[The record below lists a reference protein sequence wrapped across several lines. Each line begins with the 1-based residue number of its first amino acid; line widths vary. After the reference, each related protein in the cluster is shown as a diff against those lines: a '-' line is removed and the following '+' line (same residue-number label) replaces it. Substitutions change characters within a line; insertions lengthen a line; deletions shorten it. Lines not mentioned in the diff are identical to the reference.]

1 MTSSVPAWLAW
12 PLIVAMAAIIAVRY
26 RWFNTTLYDNYF
38 NNTLLLMLVAQ
49 LLREHLVEQ
58 LLDRAAV
65 MTVTMA
71 QHLSLVLVFFMAAE
85 FMGFITLWAQLAP
98 EETRR
103 RHRYHRGAALILA
116 AAFFLVTTRARASG
130 QLLEVAGGWDNVIAW
145 GLYAVLPVAL
155 AVQMVN
161 MCVHEFRRPEAK
173 PRERLVAGSI
183 GTIGAAI
190 GITTLVAMALE
201 FLEEVGWLH
210 SLDYRLDKHAFIFF
224 WEAIGAAAVAAIP
237 IALAAVAHL
246 GWDSYSRDWRQLQR
260 LCADMTD
267 AVPDAAFEIAF
278 NSPGRRKTAL
288 ELHQTTV
295 QIRDA
300 ILRLRP
306 YSTNISR
313 EVLAGFLHKYSVPP
327 EEAGEAAHA
336 LQLAAAAR
344 AKESGA
350 QPSVDTAQIVQ
361 SRSTTLA
368 EETDELLALSR
379 WWPPARAYV
388 SQLVA
393 AQPGLTTHEREGEQ
407 R

>member
-1 MTSSVPAWLAW
+1 MTSSVPAWIAW
-12 PLIVAMAAIIAVRY
+12 PLIAAMAAVIALRY
-26 RWFNTTLYDNYF
+26 KWFNKTLYDNYF
-38 NNTLLLMLVAQ
+38 NNTLLLMFMAQ
-49 LLREHLVEQ
+49 LLREHAVEQ
-58 LLDRAAV
+58 LLKRAAV

-85 FMGFITLWAQLAP
+85 FMGFITLWARLSP

-103 RHRYHRGAALILA
+103 RHRYHRGGALILA
-116 AAFFLVTTRARASG
+116 AAFFLVTTRARASD

-155 AVQMVN
+155 AAQMLN
-161 MCVHEFRRPEAK
+161 MCVHEFRRPEAR

-190 GITTLVAMALE
+190 GTTTLIAMALE
-201 FLEEVGWLH
+201 FLEEIGWVH
-210 SLDYRLDKHAFIFF
+210 SLDYRLDKHAYIFF
-224 WEAIGAAAVAAIP
+224 WEATGAAAVAAIP

-246 GWDSYSRDWRQLQR
+246 GWDTHSRDWRQLQQLR
-260 LCADMTD
+260 ADMTE
-267 AVPDAAFEIAF
+267 AVPDSAFEIAI
-278 NSPGRRKTAL
+278 NSPARRKTAL

-306 YSTNISR
+306 HSTDLSPECLDR
-313 EVLAGFLHKYSVPP
+313 FLRKYAVPP
-327 EEAGEAAHA
+327 EQKTEAAYA

-344 AKESGA
+344 AKESGV
-350 QPSVDTAQIVQ
+350 QPSAAGSQIVQ

-379 WWPPARAYV
+379 WWQPARAYI
-388 SQLVA
+388 SLLAA
-393 AQPGLTTHEREGEQ
+393 AQPELTTPERKGEQ